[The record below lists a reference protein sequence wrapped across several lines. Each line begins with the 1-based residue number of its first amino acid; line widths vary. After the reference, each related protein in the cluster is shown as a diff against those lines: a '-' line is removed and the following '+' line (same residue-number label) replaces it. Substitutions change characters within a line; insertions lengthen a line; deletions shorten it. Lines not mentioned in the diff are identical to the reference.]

1 MGEHRNRLAE
11 IAHRAMTGRDFWPDF
26 DHDSLAQVANIA
38 GVPPGPP
45 QPGGI
50 RDLRDLLWCSIDNDD
65 TRDMDQL
72 SVASDEGDGRIRIL
86 VAIAD
91 VDAFVPEGS
100 PIDVHAQH
108 NTTSVYTAGGTFHML
123 PERLSTD
130 LTSLVEGE
138 DRLAVVVEV
147 TVEKDGSTSSPDLH
161 RAVVRNQARLTYD
174 AVAAW
179 LEGEGPAPAR
189 LAAVQGLA
197 DLVRLQDEAAQ
208 RLRRRRFER
217 GALRLD
223 RPSTRL
229 VFDEGKVAAIRE
241 ERQNRAQQLIEDFMI
256 AANEATALFVDGHG
270 LPSLRRVVHTPK
282 RWPRIV
288 EIARQLDEHLPD
300 EPDSAALAAF
310 LDRRRAAA
318 ADDFP
323 ELAVTITKLLGSG
336 EYSVD
341 LPGQPSP
348 GHFGL
353 AVNDY
358 THSTAPNRRFPDLVT
373 QRQIKAVLGGASRSP
388 YSVDE
393 LTEIASHCTE
403 REDAAEKVERQV
415 QKSAAALLISKRIGE
430 TFDAVVTGA
439 SEKGTWVR
447 LFRLPVEGRLER
459 GHQGLDV
466 GDRLRVKLV
475 HTDVERGFIDFEG

>member
-1 MGEHRNRLAE
+1 
-11 IAHRAMTGRDFWPDF
+11 
-26 DHDSLAQVANIA
+26 
-38 GVPPGPP
+38 
-45 QPGGI
+45 
-50 RDLRDLLWCSIDNDD
+50 
-65 TRDMDQL
+65 
-72 SVASDEGDGRIRIL
+72 
-86 VAIAD
+86 
-91 VDAFVPEGS
+91 
-100 PIDVHAQH
+100 
-108 NTTSVYTAGGTFHML
+108 
-123 PERLSTD
+123 
-130 LTSLVEGE
+130 
-138 DRLAVVVEV
+138 V

-161 RAVVRNQARLTYD
+161 RAVVRNRARLTYD

-179 LEGEGPAPAR
+179 LEGQGPAPER

-223 RPSTRL
+223 RPSTHL
-229 VFDEGKVAAIRE
+229 VFDDGKVTAIRE

-256 AANEATALFVDGHG
+256 AANEATAQFVDGHG

-288 EIARQLDEHLPD
+288 EIARQLDERLPE
-300 EPDSAALAAF
+300 EPDSASLAAF

-318 ADDFP
+318 PDDFP

-336 EYSVD
+336 EYAVD

-373 QRQIKAVLGGASRSP
+373 QRQIKAVLGGGSRSP